1 VCARAC
7 AVKKN
12 REGWK
17 NESADDD
24 GGGRWGRAEREA
36 GGSGFCARDD
46 KFGGQR
52 FAPRKPIAIN
62 TRYVRCAVEP
72 PRYTLM
78 QCIWS
83 NL

>member
-7 AVKKN
+7 AVKKTG
-12 REGWK
+12 RIGK
-17 NESADDD
+17 TRARMTT
-24 GGGRWGRAEREA
+24 GRWGRAEREA

>member
-24 GGGRWGRAEREA
+24 GGGVREGRKR
-36 GGSGFCARDD
+36 GRRKWFLCAR
-46 KFGGQR
+46 R
-52 FAPRKPIAIN
+52 
-62 TRYVRCAVEP
+62 
-72 PRYTLM
+72 
-78 QCIWS
+78 
-83 NL
+83 